1 MPEKKKM
8 RVDRRKNAEKVVKAR
23 LRKPLSTTREIA
35 KIAKIDHWTV
45 ARIDKEIPQIA
56 TKDDRIITLT
66 ETDFDIV
73 TLAQMRIKEKL
84 EDEEEM
90 KKTRI
95 GEISGVAKES
105 AARYNIFR
113 WDLTGA
119 DGWYKIKDMTN
130 EQLLALARW
139 WQA

>member
-1 MPEKKKM
+1 M
-8 RVDRRKNAEKVVKAR
+8 RVDKRKNVEKIAKAR
-23 LRKPLSTTREIA
+23 LNNPRATTREVA
-35 KIAKIDHWTV
+35 EETGLDHSTV
-45 ARIDKEIPQIA
+45 AKLDKELPQIA

-95 GEISGVAKES
+95 GEISSVAKES

-139 WQA
+139 WLQ